1 MSSPRPVLQ
10 TIQPFLDEYA
20 FSEVI
25 ALTCKLTAIPSAYPP
40 GNTHAVADAIVAAV
54 ADIPAIE
61 VEKHI
66 TLPHVAN
73 VVLRLKGSLPGRRL
87 IFNGH
92 MDTFPLV
99 SPNRWTS
106 DPDGEVKADR
116 LYGLGV
122 SDMKGGI
129 AAILSAMRF
138 LSEHTHRFSGEVVAT
153 LVGDEESSGVAGTQ
167 WLLENIEHARGD
179 AMICA
184 DTGSPYVL
192 RFGEKGN
199 IWATLK
205 ATGKSSHAAHVH
217 LGDSAIEKLIDA
229 INDIKTLRDLPL
241 DAPARVVATI
251 DAASIKSER
260 LSGTGET
267 EVLKSVT
274 VTFGTIQGGTLSN
287 LVADNAQA
295 TVDIRLPIGV
305 TVETIETHI
314 QQLLDA
320 HPGVSVDILRRN
332 EPSWTDPAHE
342 IIRSLVSS
350 GEAVLG
356 ETPVV
361 NMRVGASD
369 ARLYRYAEIPT
380 VVCGLTSHNMGA
392 PDEYVHCDE
401 IRALS
406 KMFALTALDFL
417 SPSAR

>member
-1 MSSPRPVLQ
+1 MSSPRTALPSIL
-10 TIQPFLDEYA
+10 PFLHEYE
-20 FSEVI
+20 FSEAI
-25 ALTCKLTAIPSAYPP
+25 TLTCKLTAIPSAYPP
-40 GNTHAVADAIVAAV
+40 GDTHAVADAIIDAV
-54 ADIPAIE
+54 ADIPSIK

-99 SPNRWTS
+99 SPDRWTS
-106 DPDGEVKADR
+106 DPDGEVKAGR

-129 AAILSAMRF
+129 AAIVSAMRF
-138 LSEHTHRFSGEVVAT
+138 LSAHTDRFAGEVVAT

-167 WLLENIEHARGD
+167 WLLENIKHARGE

-199 IWATLK
+199 MWATLR

-217 LGDSAIEKLIDA
+217 HGDSAIEKLIDA
-229 INDIKTLRDLPL
+229 INDVKSLREFPV
-241 DAPARVVATI
+241 DAPTLVVKTI
-251 DAASIKSER
+251 EAAGVKSER

-295 TVDIRLPIGV
+295 TVDIRLPVGV
-305 TVETIETHI
+305 SVAIIEAHL
-314 QQLLDA
+314 QQLLA
-320 HPGVSVDILRRN
+320 KHPGVSVEILRRN
-332 EPSWTDPAHE
+332 EPSWTGPDHE

-350 GEAVLG
+350 GETILG
-356 ETPVV
+356 ERPVV

-392 PDEYVHCDE
+392 PDEYVHVEE
-401 IRALS
+401 ILS
-406 KMFALTALDFL
+406 LAKMFALTALDFL